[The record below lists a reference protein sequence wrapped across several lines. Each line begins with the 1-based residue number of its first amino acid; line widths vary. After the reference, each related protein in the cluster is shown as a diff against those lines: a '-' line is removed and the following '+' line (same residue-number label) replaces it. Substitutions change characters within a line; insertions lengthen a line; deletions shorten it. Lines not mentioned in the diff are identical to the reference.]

1 MNLYLWKRV
10 SDATWRM
17 HDEAGVV
24 IIGLN
29 LASARYMFRA
39 WQIEH
44 NCFNDRCAV
53 YLLDPTEAIPIAPR
67 APIVYVFPDAGCC

>member
-10 SDATWRM
+10 SDATWRL

-29 LASARYMFRA
+29 LANARHLFKQ

-44 NCFNDRCAV
+44 KCHHDRCAV
-53 YLLDPTEAIPIAPR
+53 YLLDPDEAIPIAPR
-67 APIVYVFPDAGCC
+67 AHAVYVFPDAGCC